1 MTPLERLKL
10 RTQEPDE
17 AVLMDCIE
25 CAKNAI
31 LSRRFPY
38 QDWPTRTVTA
48 DDGTTTE
55 ETYVEPRYED
65 LLYRVATDLYN
76 KTGAEGQLSHSENGI
91 SRGFESSWI
100 SEQLLLEVT
109 PMVGVL

>member
-1 MTPLERLKL
+1 MTALERLKL
-10 RTQEPDE
+10 RTMEPDE
-17 AVLMDCIE
+17 AVLLDCIE

-55 ETYVEPRYED
+55 ET
-65 LLYRVATDLYN
+65 
-76 KTGAEGQLSHSENGI
+76 
-91 SRGFESSWI
+91 
-100 SEQLLLEVT
+100 
-109 PMVGVL
+109 